1 MENTTKANNAA
12 VISGVVN
19 ELPIFSHTM
28 YDEDFY
34 TFPIQVMRTSGTVD
48 VIRVVLPEK
57 VYASKNISLQDVL
70 RIQGQYRSRNVAE
83 HGKNH
88 LALTLFATHVEL
100 LIGRE
105 PEFQNDISLCGF
117 ICKPVLYRQTPLGR
131 EISDILI
138 AVNRKFG
145 KSDYIPC
152 VAWGRN
158 AVFASQLKVGTQI
171 QIKGRIQSRTYTKKT
186 DEGERNFTANEVSIV
201 NLMLAD

>member
-1 MENTTKANNAA
+1 MENTTKVNNAA

-57 VYASKNISLQDVL
+57 VYASKNISLQDV
-70 RIQGQYRSRNVAE
+70 QYRSRNVAE

-88 LALTLFATHVEL
+88 LSLTLFATHVEL
-100 LIGRE
+100 LIGRD
-105 PEFQNDISLCGF
+105 PEYQNDISLCGF

-152 VAWGRN
+152 VAWGRTE
-158 AVFASQLKVGTQI
+158 F
-171 QIKGRIQSRTYTKKT
+171 Y
-186 DEGERNFTANEVSIV
+186 GERGFYRKPHACRLTETSSDI
-201 NLMLAD
+201 